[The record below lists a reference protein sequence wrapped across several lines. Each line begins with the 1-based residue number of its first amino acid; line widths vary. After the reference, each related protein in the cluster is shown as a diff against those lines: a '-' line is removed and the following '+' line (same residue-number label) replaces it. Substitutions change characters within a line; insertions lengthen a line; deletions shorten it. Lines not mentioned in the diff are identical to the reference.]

1 MTAEEELA
9 SIRKTQVQREAQRA
23 KALVEIEIRQKQL
36 DEAMEELKSLGCDS
50 VEQAREKILSAE
62 DEIKRRLEEIKELIG

>member
-1 MTAEEELA
+1 MTVEEELA

>member
-1 MTAEEELA
+1 VTVEEELA
-9 SIRKTQVQREAQRA
+9 SIRKTQTQREAQRA

-50 VEQAREKILSAE
+50 VEQAREKIISAE